1 MSWDNVND
9 FDFNCY
15 VFVELLILV
24 FTIHCIAWA
33 IICRCSLRILMWGAF
48 NTWCPFWNDFR
59 NCLNYSTLPALLY
72 ARLKNGPHEKNP
84 SRNGSDSS
92 TAIRIEDDPLH
103 GWMGWYPPVT
113 ASLRHMRQFY
123 PSQHPNFF
131 RASIWSSSNITKNAI
146 CPYLCFKVA
155 PLSNAIVIWNISF
168 LMFLKTKTEA
178 IFVIIEIIGSKI
190 FEFVTDQITQ
200 NKMRDKPTEQWPP
213 VTEHRKHAQNKI

>member
-113 ASLRHMRQFY
+113 ASLSICVHFIPRNIPISSEPVSGAPVTLPKMQFVRIY
-123 PSQHPNFF
+123 VLRSHLCRMPLLSGIFPS
-131 RASIWSSSNITKNAI
+131 
-146 CPYLCFKVA
+146 LCFSKQKQK
-155 PLSNAIVIWNISF
+155 PFLS
-168 LMFLKTKTEA
+168 
-178 IFVIIEIIGSKI
+178 
-190 FEFVTDQITQ
+190 
-200 NKMRDKPTEQWPP
+200 
-213 VTEHRKHAQNKI
+213 

>member
-24 FTIHCIAWA
+24 FTIHW
-33 IICRCSLRILMWGAF
+33 
-48 NTWCPFWNDFR
+48 
-59 NCLNYSTLPALLY
+59 
-72 ARLKNGPHEKNP
+72 HEKNP

-131 RASIWSSSNITKNAI
+131 RASIWSSSNITNDAI
-146 CPYLCFKVA
+146 CSYLCFKVA

-190 FEFVTDQITQ
+190 FEFVTDQIMRTSQ